1 MLIYKNIPHWKF
13 FLLNI
18 FGFIYSTENIVMA
31 YIVGSLT
38 DMASTKRYSN
48 MPKFFLQIIV
58 ILTLLLVSNLLF
70 NYLKANAIG
79 ETNKKLRKEILRGML
94 YNEEE
99 NSDNLGFLTNDF
111 KLLETNQYEA
121 EISILLNIYTL
132 ILAFSYAFVLNWTL
146 TLVFFIG
153 ALLPTVISNRFQ
165 SNIKNATNEWSKA
178 NSMYV
183 NHTKHILQGTEL
195 FNLYNQV
202 DKAVDVNGNK
212 VNALENRLLKLNLL
226 KNNADAWINII
237 AMGGTFIL
245 PLSVGIIMVI
255 RGETTLGALFAIV
268 QLTNSFVNPI
278 LQILTQRNNL
288 ATTQKIVK
296 RINELLHKKDAIQTA
311 CTEFKELIINNLT
324 LEREKKKLAN
334 HINITLKKGE
344 KAVIIGPS
352 GSGKSTL
359 FQFLLY
365 GKHGSAQLIKI
376 NLEGQKKGTFKDIF
390 GYVSQKTVLFP
401 ESLLFNLTLGAK
413 IPKERVL
420 KVCEKLELRD
430 LIKEKGLGYKL
441 ENNANELSGGQI
453 ARIGL
458 ARAILIDRPVL
469 LLDEIDASLD
479 KVTAKSIKNW
489 LMESNLTFIE
499 ISHHYSKEDLNKY
512 DHVINMAYYKTHPY
526 QTISL
531 S

>member
-1 MLIYKNIPHWKF
+1 MK
-13 FLLNI
+13 
-18 FGFIYSTENIVMA
+18 M
-31 YIVGSLT
+31 
-38 DMASTKRYSN
+38 D
-48 MPKFFLQIIV
+48 Q
-58 ILTLLLVSNLLF
+58 
-70 NYLKANAIG
+70 
-79 ETNKKLRKEILRGML
+79 
-94 YNEEE
+94 
-99 NSDNLGFLTNDF
+99 
-111 KLLETNQYEA
+111 
-121 EISILLNIYTL
+121 
-132 ILAFSYAFVLNWTL
+132 
-146 TLVFFIG
+146 
-153 ALLPTVISNRFQ
+153 
-165 SNIKNATNEWSKA
+165 
-178 NSMYV
+178 
-183 NHTKHILQGTEL
+183 
-195 FNLYNQV
+195 
-202 DKAVDVNGNK
+202 
-212 VNALENRLLKLNLL
+212 
-226 KNNADAWINII
+226 
-237 AMGGTFIL
+237 
-245 PLSVGIIMVI
+245 
-255 RGETTLGALFAIV
+255 
-268 QLTNSFVNPI
+268 
-278 LQILTQRNNL
+278 
-288 ATTQKIVK
+288 QKIK